1 MKLTRAQIKEGLQ
14 SMPIERLLVGAA
26 KTLTAKQK
34 KFAEEVA
41 KGSPKAKAYRT
52 AYDTQALPATQANEA
67 QRLVKHPAIA
77 SMIEAQKLAIE
88 AQKYTTPLHL
98 RALTIH
104 NLTMMALDTSVKP
117 AQRLKAMEL
126 LGKITEVALFTER
139 REVVQVTDSEVM
151 RAKLLQSLRLAMDN
165 STAITAEYTSADD
178 LLSEISGSN
187 AGEEAENIPGE
198 VTDDAPPGSD
208 DAMLDGESVDK

>member
-14 SMPIERLLVGAA
+14 QMPIDRLLVGSA

-67 QRLVKHPAIA
+67 QRLVNNPAIA
-77 SMIEAQKLAIE
+77 NMIEAQKLAIE

-104 NLTMMALDTSVKP
+104 NLTQLALDAEVKP
-117 AQRLKAMEL
+117 AQRLKALEL

-139 REVVQVTDSEVM
+139 REVVQVTDSVAM
-151 RAKLLQSLRLAMDN
+151 REKLMQSLRLAIDN
-165 STAITAEYTSADD
+165 SGAIDAEYTLADD
-178 LLSEISGSN
+178 LLSEIAGGQQGNDAGAGNEEQTSTETASAESGSDG
-187 AGEEAENIPGE
+187 AGA
-198 VTDDAPPGSD
+198 
-208 DAMLDGESVDK
+208 

>member
-1 MKLTRAQIKEGLQ
+1 MKLTRAQIKEGLEA
-14 SMPIERLLVGAA
+14 MPIDRLLLGSA

-41 KGSPKAKAYRT
+41 KGSPKAKAYRS
-52 AYDTQALPATQANEA
+52 AYDTHSAPQVQATEA
-67 QRLVKHPAIA
+67 SRLAKDPKIA

-104 NLTMMALDTSVKP
+104 NLTIMALDQEVKP
-117 AQRLKAMEL
+117 AQRLKALEL

-139 REVVQVTDSEVM
+139 REVVQVTDSAGM
-151 RAKLLQSLRLAMDN
+151 REKLLQSLQLAINN
-165 STAITAEYTSADD
+165 STAIDAEYTLADD
-178 LLSEISGSN
+178 LLSEIAGGAQGNDEAGDHAEPAGTEPASEADGS
-187 AGEEAENIPGE
+187 AGAG
-198 VTDDAPPGSD
+198 A
-208 DAMLDGESVDK
+208 

>member
-1 MKLTRAQIKEGLQ
+1 
-14 SMPIERLLVGAA
+14 MPIDRLLVGSA

-41 KGSPKAKAYRT
+41 KGSPKAKAYRE
-52 AYDTQALPATQANEA
+52 AYESQALPQTQASEGYKLTQN
-67 QRLVKHPAIA
+67 PAIA

-104 NLTMMALDTSVKP
+104 NLTIMALDPEVKP
-117 AQRLKAMEL
+117 AQRLKALEL

-139 REVVQVTDSEVM
+139 REVVQVTDSEDM
-151 RAKLLQSLRLAMDN
+151 RAKLLHSLQLAIGN
-165 STAITAEYTSADD
+165 SQAIDAEYSTADD
-178 LLSEISGSN
+178 LLAEI
-187 AGEEAENIPGE
+187 AGTGKP
-198 VTDDAPPGSD
+198 APAPDQSAKVVD
-208 DAMLDGESVDK
+208 SQEDRADGEAYKE

>member
-1 MKLTRAQIKEGLQ
+1 MKLTRAQIKEGLK
-14 SMPIERLLVGAA
+14 SMPIDRLLVGSA

-34 KFAEEVA
+34 RFAEEVA

-67 QRLVKHPAIA
+67 QRLINNPAIA
-77 SMIEAQKLAIE
+77 TMIEAQKLAIE

-117 AQRLKAMEL
+117 AQRLKALEL

-139 REVVQVTDSEVM
+139 REIVQVTDSEAM
-151 RAKLLQSLRLAMDN
+151 RAKLLQSLRLAMEN
-165 STAITAEYTSADD
+165 STAINAEYTSADD
-178 LLSEISGSN
+178 LLSEIAGSN
-187 AGEEAENIPGE
+187 ATEETDNGTDNVIDNAPASAYDEMTGGEG
-198 VTDDAPPGSD
+198 
-208 DAMLDGESVDK
+208 VDE

>member
-14 SMPIERLLVGAA
+14 AMPIDRLLLGSG

-41 KGSPKAKAYRT
+41 KGSPKAKAYRE
-52 AYDTQALPATQANEA
+52 AYESQALPQTQASEA
-67 QRLVKHPAIA
+67 YKLAQNPAIA

-104 NLTMMALDTSVKP
+104 NLTQLALDQEVKP
-117 AQRLKAMEL
+117 AQRLKALEL

-139 REVVQVTDSEVM
+139 REVVQVTDSAGM
-151 RAKLLQSLRLAMDN
+151 REKLLQSLQLAINN
-165 STAITAEYTSADD
+165 STAIDAEYTLADD
-178 LLSEISGSN
+178 LLSEI
-187 AGEEAENIPGE
+187 AGGAQGNDEA
-198 VTDDAPPGSD
+198 DDHAEPAGTEPASEAD
-208 DAMLDGESVDK
+208 DPQGAGA

>member
-1 MKLTRAQIKEGLQ
+1 
-14 SMPIERLLVGAA
+14 MPIDRLLVGSA

-52 AYDTQALPATQANEA
+52 AYDTHSAPQVQATEA
-67 QRLVKHPAIA
+67 SRLAKDPKIA

-104 NLTMMALDTSVKP
+104 NLTQLALDPEVKP
-117 AQRLKAMEL
+117 AQRLKALEL

-139 REVVQVTDSEVM
+139 REVVQVTDSVAM
-151 RAKLLQSLRLAMDN
+151 REKLLQSLQLAISN
-165 STAITAEYTSADD
+165 SGAIEAEYTLADD
-178 LLSEISGSN
+178 LMAEIAGGAQGNDDGAVNEEQASADAGS
-187 AGEEAENIPGE
+187 AEL
-198 VTDDAPPGSD
+198 GSD
-208 DAMLDGESVDK
+208 GAEGMKE